1 MTAAKTK
8 QEEASAGAETDVR
21 RCRGR
26 PQARP
31 DEETRAILL
40 EAARKEFVAS
50 GFAAS
55 SMESVARRA
64 GVSTKTLYR
73 LIPNKAALFE
83 AMVADRIE
91 RFTAGVRFRACDGSD
106 IEGALREALVVCGEL
121 ILDPETIALQRMILA
136 ESDKFPEIAETFY
149 KTAIQR
155 TLATLANWLRIQHE
169 RGLIVVT
176 DTTETAGM
184 LLGMLVFQPQ
194 RDVHFGHKPPLSP
207 AQIEQR
213 ARNCAALFLR
223 GAQSSGTRLRED

>member
-1 MTAAKTK
+1 MTTDKTK
-8 QEEASAGAETDVR
+8 HQEGGDGADVR

-40 EAARKEFVAS
+40 EAARREFASS

-83 AMVADRIE
+83 ATVSDRME
-91 RFTAGVRFRACDGSD
+91 RFESGVRFRACDGSD
-106 IEGALREALVVCGEL
+106 IEGALREALVVCSEL

-136 ESDKFPEIAETFY
+136 DSDKFPEIAETFY

-155 TLATLANWLRIQHE
+155 TLA
-169 RGLIVVT
+169 
-176 DTTETAGM
+176 
-184 LLGMLVFQPQ
+184 
-194 RDVHFGHKPPLSP
+194 
-207 AQIEQR
+207 
-213 ARNCAALFLR
+213 
-223 GAQSSGTRLRED
+223 

>member
-1 MTAAKTK
+1 MTTLKTK
-8 QEEASAGAETDVR
+8 HPEDSDGTEAEAR

-26 PQARP
+26 PQTRP

-83 AMVADRIE
+83 AMVTDRME
-91 RFTAGVRFRACDGSD
+91 QFASGVRFRACNGSD
-106 IEGALREALVVCGEL
+106 IEGALRAALIVCGEL

-136 ESDKFPEIAETFY
+136 DSDKFPEMAETFY
-149 KTAIQR
+149 NIATQR
-155 TLATLANWLRIQHE
+155 TLATLANWLRVQHE
-169 RGLIVVT
+169 RGLIAVG
-176 DTTETAGM
+176 DTHATAGM
-184 LLGMLVFQPQ
+184 LLGMMMFQPL
-194 RDVHFGHKPPLSP
+194 RDVQFGRKPPP
-207 AQIEQR
+207 TPQEIEMR
-213 ARNCAALFLR
+213 ARDCAALFLY
-223 GAQSSGTRLRED
+223 GAQPPAGRT